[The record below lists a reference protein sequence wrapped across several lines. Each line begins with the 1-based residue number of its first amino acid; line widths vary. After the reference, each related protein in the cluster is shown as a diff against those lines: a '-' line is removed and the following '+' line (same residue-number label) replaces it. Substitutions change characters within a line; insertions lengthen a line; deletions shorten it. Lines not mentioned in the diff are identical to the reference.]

1 MRLMLMVTA
10 LALAGCATVDER
22 TEARSG
28 AAFDQIGT
36 GETGGAP
43 PQPMEVEVEM
53 QAPAPVPRTTLPGQA
68 GETMA
73 DAAARAA
80 AAGAPG
86 VSIAAQGGSFDL
98 AQVSIGIAD
107 FAVARPADAPLTGD
121 GAQIASLTSQR
132 TGCLTSGQSWRVG
145 DALVLGL
152 DCS

>member
-1 MRLMLMVTA
+1 MRLTLMVAA

-36 GETGGAP
+36 GEVGGPP
-43 PQPMEVEVEM
+43 PQPMEMEVQM
-53 QAPAPVPRTTLPGQA
+53 QAPAPVPRTTLP
-68 GETMA
+68 
-73 DAAARAA
+73 
-80 AAGAPG
+80 
-86 VSIAAQGGSFDL
+86 DL
-98 AQVSIGIAD
+98 AQVSVGASD

-121 GAQIASLTSQR
+121 GAQIAALTSQR

>member
-10 LALAGCATVDER
+10 LALAGCATVEQR
-22 TEARSG
+22 TDARSG
-28 AAFDQIGT
+28 TAFDEIGT
-36 GETGGAP
+36 GETGGPA
-43 PQPMEVEVEM
+43 QPTEMEVQM
-53 QAPAPVPRTTLPGQA
+53 QAPAPVPRTTLAGQA
-68 GETMA
+68 GESVA

-86 VSIAAQGGSFDL
+86 VAVAAQGGSFNL
-98 AQVSIGIAD
+98 AQVSVGTSD

-132 TGCLTSGQSWRVG
+132 TGCLTNGQSWRVG

>member
-1 MRLMLMVTA
+1 MRLMLTVAA
-10 LALAGCATVDER
+10 LALAGCATVEER

-28 AAFDQIGT
+28 AAFDRIGT
-36 GETGGAP
+36 GETGGQA
-43 PQPMEVEVEM
+43 QPMETEVRM
-53 QAPAPVPRTTLPGQA
+53 QAPPPVPRTTLPGQA
-68 GETMA
+68 GEPLA

-86 VSIAAQGGSFDL
+86 VTVAAQGGSFAL
-98 AQVSIGIAD
+98 AQVSVGASD
-107 FAVARPADAPLTGD
+107 FAVARPADVPLTGD
-121 GAQIASLTSQR
+121 GAQIAALASQR